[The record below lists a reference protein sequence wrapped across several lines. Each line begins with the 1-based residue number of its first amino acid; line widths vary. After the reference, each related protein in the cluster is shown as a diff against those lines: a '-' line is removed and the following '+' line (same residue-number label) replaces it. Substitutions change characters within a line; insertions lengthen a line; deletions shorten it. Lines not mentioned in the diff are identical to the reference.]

1 MASPTVEH
9 GLLGLRASTVA
20 ARGLSSC
27 GTGSELLHGM
37 CSPPGPG
44 IKPVSPALAGG
55 FFTNEPPGKPSIF
68 IQFNTCLLSCSN
80 VKLNTVMMPR
90 DREVH
95 YCLCFEMC
103 KQGQVW
109 KPPSLDSKL
118 PGYVPHQGLYK
129 SEGSVCSSLLTVS
142 LLHLASLVHPAP
154 RNPVTCSYQITAS

>member
-1 MASPTVEH
+1 M
-9 GLLGLRASTVA
+9 RASTAA

-27 GTGSELLHGM
+27 GTGAELLHGM
-37 CSPPGPG
+37 CDPPGPG
-44 IKPVSPALAGG
+44 IEPVSPALAGG
-55 FFTNEPPGKPSIF
+55 FFTTEPPGKPSIF

-80 VKLNTVMMPR
+80 IKLNTVMMPR
-90 DREVH
+90 DREVR

-109 KPPSLDSKL
+109 KPRPLDSKL
-118 PGYVPHQGLYK
+118 PGHVPHHGLYK

-154 RNPVTCSYQITAS
+154 GNPVTCSYQIIAS